1 MNSRTGSKRLTAGM
15 SLEQVRRGRLKM
27 QDRKMTDRKM
37 TDKSAGLENA
47 GLENDGQ
54 KCNTQNALID
64 H

>member
-1 MNSRTGSKRLTAGM
+1 MAFSSRNR
-15 SLEQVRRGRLKM
+15 SLFDDAKGRLKM

>member
-1 MNSRTGSKRLTAGM
+1 MLRDTCNARAH
-15 SLEQVRRGRLKM
+15 SLAHVVETGRLKM